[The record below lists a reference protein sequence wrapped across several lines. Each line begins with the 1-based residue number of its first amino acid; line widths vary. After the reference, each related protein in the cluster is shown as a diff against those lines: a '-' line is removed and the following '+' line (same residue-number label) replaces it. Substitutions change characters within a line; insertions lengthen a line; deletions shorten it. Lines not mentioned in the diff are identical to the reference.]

1 MQQDP
6 IARVYERFERYGD
19 VYYAPLLGRDIYAFR
34 HPAHLHEVFVNQ
46 ASKFEK
52 PRRGMAADQLR
63 RLLGDGLLTSNGEL
77 WRQQRRLIQPAF
89 RKERLADYAKQIVA
103 QGCAMAARWS
113 DQTNIDVSQAM
124 MELTL
129 RIVCKTL
136 FDHDVSGERDRV
148 AAAMRVFRGAF
159 GGLDAVLPD
168 WLVTPARRRT
178 LGALSQMDDI
188 VYALISRPHD
198 PARHDLLSALSGSL
212 DVGDGQGMSRRQ
224 LRDELL
230 TLFIAGHETTA
241 HALSWTLHLLAT
253 HPEVAQ
259 RLEQEIDAVV
269 GAREPALADLFRIPY
284 LEQVFCESLRLFPP
298 AYVLARVA
306 VEEAE
311 IAGYTIPKGAN
322 VVLWIYH
329 THHDARWYPDPLRF
343 DPERFAPGRRREIP
357 ASAFVPF
364 GAGTR
369 SCIGKQFAMLEAQ
382 LVLLCI
388 LQRFRLQPAAT
399 APVHHD
405 TAMTLA
411 PRGGLRLRV
420 QARPANSRPV
430 AGGVVAPAPELP
442 MPALDLP
449 SAALAAARAPLD
461 AVALHHP

>member
-1 MQQDP
+1 MQADP
-6 IARVYERFERYGD
+6 IARVSERFERYGD
-19 VYYAPLLGRDIYAFR
+19 VYYAPLLGRDIYALR
-34 HPAHLHEVFVNQ
+34 HPADLHEVFVTQ

-52 PRRGMAADQLR
+52 PRHGMAADQLR

-89 RKERLADYAKQIVA
+89 RKERLAEYARLIVA
-103 QGCAMAARWS
+103 QSSAMLQHWEGGS
-113 DQTNIDVSQAM
+113 CVDISQSM

-148 AAAMRVFRGAF
+148 ATAMRAFRGAF

-178 LGALSQMDDI
+178 LDALAQMDAI
-188 VYALISRPHD
+188 VYALIER
-198 PARHDLLSALSGSL
+198 PARPGSHDLLSALAGSL
-212 DVGDGQGMSRRQ
+212 QASAGEGMSRRQ

-253 HPEVAQ
+253 HPEVAA
-259 RLEQEIDAVV
+259 RLSHEIDAVV
-269 GAREPALADLFRIPY
+269 GARPPELSDLFRIPY
-284 LEQVFCESLRLFPP
+284 LEQVFCEALRLFPP

-306 VEEAE
+306 IERAE
-311 IAGYTIPKGAN
+311 VAGYTIPRGAN

-329 THHDARWYPDPLRF
+329 VHHDPRWYPEPERF
-343 DPERFAPGRRREIP
+343 DPERFSGTRRRAIP

-382 LVLLCI
+382 LVLSCI
-388 LQRFRLQPAAT
+388 LQRFRLEPASAGV
-399 APVHHD
+399 ARD

-411 PRGGLRLRV
+411 PRGGLRLFAHPR
-420 QARPANSRPV
+420 ARSAAAPRAEPV
-430 AGGVVAPAPELP
+430 PEL
-442 MPALDLP
+442 AG
-449 SAALAAARAPLD
+449 AASVAARALAGNLADSPP
-461 AVALHHP
+461 ALHP